1 MKILIDQNIS
11 FRIVARIQ
19 QSFTT
24 VSHVKSLNLIDENDY
39 KIFQFARQNGYDAIL
54 TLDED
59 FYNILLEHNPPPKVI
74 WLRTGNCSTAHLSQI
89 ILNNQADIQTFL
101 NSTDHDC
108 LEIFN

>member
-19 QSFTT
+19 QAFPNIA
-24 VSHVKSLNLIDENDY
+24 HVKSLNLIDENDY
-39 KIFQFARQNGYDAIL
+39 KIFKFARQNGFDAIL

-59 FYNILLEHNPPPKVI
+59 FYNILLEYNPPPKVI
-74 WLRTGNCSTAHLSQI
+74 WLRIGNCSTAHLAQI
-89 ILNNQADIQTFL
+89 ILNNQTDIQTFL
-101 NSTDHDC
+101 NDTTHDC

>member
-11 FRIVARIQ
+11 FRLVAHIQ
-19 QSFTT
+19 HAFPNIA
-24 VSHVKSLNLIDENDY
+24 HVKSLNLINENDH
-39 KIFQFARQNGYDAIL
+39 KIFIYARQNGYEAVL

-74 WLRTGNCSTAHLSQI
+74 WLRTGNCSTAHLAQI
-89 ILNNQADIQTFL
+89 ILNNESDIQSFL
-101 NSTDHDC
+101 NDTSHDC

>member
-11 FRIVARIQ
+11 FRIVAQIE

-39 KIFQFARQNGYDAIL
+39 KIFLFARQNGYDAIL

-74 WLRTGNCSTAHLSQI
+74 
-89 ILNNQADIQTFL
+89 
-101 NSTDHDC
+101 
-108 LEIFN
+108 